1 MPLSVRARVEIYLPD
16 QSIPAYQDLLRA
28 IVEEFTNTFGGCT
41 VIRGL
46 DGHYLS
52 KFGQI
57 IPDRVNLVYTD
68 TSFDFQ
74 EHAEEIGMY
83 TNKIRDNA
91 FKALNEV
98 AVLVV
103 FWPVYHSE

>member
-16 QSIPAYQDLLRA
+16 QSIPAYQDLLRT

-68 TSFDFQ
+68 TSFDFS
-74 EHAEEIGMY
+74 EHAGEIGVY
-83 TNKIRDNA
+83 TDKLRISA
-91 FKALNEV
+91 FKALSEE
-98 AVLVV
+98 AILVV

>member
-16 QSIPAYQDLLRA
+16 QSIPSYQDLLRT

-46 DGHYLS
+46 DGNYLS

-68 TSFDFQ
+68 TSFDFL
-74 EHAEEIGMY
+74 ENAESIANY
-83 TNKIRDNA
+83 TDKLRVYAHNA
-91 FKALNEV
+91 LDEEAI
-98 AVLVV
+98 LVV
-103 FWPVYHSE
+103 FWPVYHSV

>member
-16 QSIPAYQDLLRA
+16 QSVPAYQDLLRT
-28 IVEEFTNTFGGCT
+28 IVGEFTNTFGGCT
-41 VIRGL
+41 VIRGI

-57 IPDRVNLVYTD
+57 IPDRVNLVYVD
-68 TSFDFQ
+68 TPFDF
-74 EHAEEIGMY
+74 
-83 TNKIRDNA
+83 RDNA
-91 FKALNEV
+91 ESIAGYTDKLRENAYKALDEEAILV
-98 AVLVV
+98 A